1 MQMLNKIFFSI
12 FLLPL
17 SIFTCSELDNLN
29 LYDQDTKIISL
40 EYTQIFEESDKSN
53 ITGEIYF
60 IKPNLFKITTL
71 LPSKSDLI
79 VNKKNVYRTDYI
91 LNETVQYDLEKV
103 ENQIPALLLLKSKK
117 RVCSFLEDSEKSDF
131 ISNIKIFKTKNTLEK
146 ISYKDQ
152 FGINTTIIFSKLT
165 INQELDRK
173 IFDYNKDTSLI
184 ILN

>member
-1 MQMLNKIFFSI
+1 MLNKIFLSI
-12 FLLPL
+12 FLFPL
-17 SIFTCSELDNLN
+17 SIFACSEIDKLN

-40 EYTQIFEESDKSN
+40 EYTQIFEESEKSN

-71 LPSKSDLI
+71 QPSKSDLI
-79 VNKKNVYRTDYI
+79 VKEKNVFRTDYI
-91 LNETVQYDLEKV
+91 LNETIQYDLEKV

-117 RVCSFLEDSEKSDF
+117 RICSFLEDSEKSDF
-131 ISNIKIFKTKNTLEK
+131 VSDIKIFKFNNTLEK

-152 FGINTTIIFSKLT
+152 FGKSTTIIFSKLT

-173 IFDYNKDTSLI
+173 IFDYNEATTLI

>member
-1 MQMLNKIFFSI
+1 MLNKIFLSFYLFPFSI
-12 FLLPL
+12 FA
-17 SIFTCSELDNLN
+17 CSELDNLN

-40 EYTQIFEESDKSN
+40 EYIQIFEESEKSK

-60 IKPNLFKITTL
+60 IKPNLFKVTTL

-79 VNKKNVYRTDYI
+79 VNEKDVYRTDYT
-91 LNETVQYDLEKV
+91 LNETVKYDLEKV

-117 RVCSFLEDSEKSDF
+117 RVCNFLKDIEKSNF
-131 ISNIKIFKTKNTLEK
+131 ISDIKIFNSKNTLEK
-146 ISYKDQ
+146 ISYIDQ
-152 FGINTTIIFSKLT
+152 FGINTTIIFSQVT